1 MTVELPSAC
10 RAALQTFGVVL
21 FSTQSMLT
29 IFLHT
34 CGYLHGLYFII
45 KMPDEISMCSHA
57 PAKALF
63 ANVQVAT
70 SCGRERERERNSW
83 RGEREGS
90 RWRE

>member
-1 MTVELPSAC
+1 
-10 RAALQTFGVVL
+10 
-21 FSTQSMLT
+21 MLT
-29 IFLHT
+29 IFLLT

-70 SCGRERERERNSW
+70 GGGSREREKLLEGREGEKQMEGVRERKKHVKNAHHCNCNL
-83 RGEREGS
+83 
-90 RWRE
+90 

>member
-1 MTVELPSAC
+1 
-10 RAALQTFGVVL
+10 
-21 FSTQSMLT
+21 MLT
-29 IFLHT
+29 IFLLT

-70 SCGRERERERNSW
+70 SCGSRERERERETLGGA
-83 RGEREGS
+83 REREKQIEGV
-90 RWRE
+90 RERKKHVKNAHHCNCNL